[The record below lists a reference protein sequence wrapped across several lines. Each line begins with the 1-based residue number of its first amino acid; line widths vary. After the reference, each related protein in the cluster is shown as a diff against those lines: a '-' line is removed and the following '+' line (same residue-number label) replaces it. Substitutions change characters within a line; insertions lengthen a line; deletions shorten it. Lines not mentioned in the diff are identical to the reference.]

1 MSKAKIIAEL
11 PKLSPEDRAE
21 VRAWLD
27 RLESLK
33 TASTTGSN
41 GPLTARLRSPRLA
54 NPDQT
59 SDFIKQV
66 NGDAPLL

>member
-1 MSKAKIIAEL
+1 MSKAEIIAEL

-27 RLESLK
+27 RLDNGK
-33 TASTTGSN
+33 SN
-41 GPLTARLRSPRLA
+41 LHPTPRIRTPRLA
-54 NPDQT
+54 NRAQA

-66 NGDAPLL
+66 TELPTNASL